1 MSFPKKHLFENEE
14 LIMER
19 RPHPMTLFPPILLFI
34 GAGVVALVLALVF
47 DLSGRA
53 ADIAIWAPVVVML
66 LAVLWLAQR
75 WVKWSTTRLVL
86 TTDRLIY
93 RSGVLTKT
101 GREIPLERINDISSS
116 QSVWERIT
124 RSGDLMIESGGEH
137 GQQRFSN
144 MSNPFVIQSL
154 VYKQIERAQARD
166 MDRVAGRRQL
176 SVPEQIEKLDQLRQ
190 QGVITQSEFDAKK
203 SQLLEKM

>member
-19 RPHPMTLFPPILLFI
+19 RPHPMTLFAPILLFI
-34 GAGVVALVLALVF
+34 AAGVIGLVVNLTTELT
-47 DLSGRA
+47 GTA
-53 ADIAIWAPVVVML
+53 ADIATWAPVAVML
-66 LAVLWLAQR
+66 IAVLWLGER

-93 RSGVLTKT
+93 RSGVLSKT

-116 QSVWERIT
+116 QSLWERMT
-124 RSGDLMIESGGEH
+124 RSGDLMIESGGEN

-144 MSNPFVIQSL
+144 MSNPFEIQSK
-154 VYKQIERAQARD
+154 VYQQIERAQARD

-176 SVPEQIEKLDQLRQ
+176 SIPEQIEKLDQLRQ
-190 QGVITQSEFDAKK
+190 QGVLSQSEFDAKK

>member
-19 RPHPMTLFPPILLFI
+19 RPHPMTLFAPILLFI
-34 GAGVVALVLALVF
+34 AAGVIGLVVN
-47 DLSGRA
+47 LSTKLNGTA
-53 ADIAIWAPVVVML
+53 ADIATWAPVAIML
-66 LAVLWLAQR
+66 LAVLWLGER

-93 RSGVLTKT
+93 RSGVLSKT

-116 QSVWERIT
+116 QSLWERMT
-124 RSGDLMIESGGEH
+124 RSGDLMIESGGEN

-144 MSNPFVIQSL
+144 MSNPFEIQSK
-154 VYKQIERAQARD
+154 VYQQIERAQARD

-190 QGVITQSEFDAKK
+190 QGVLSQSEFDAKK

>member
-1 MSFPKKHLFENEE
+1 MAFPKKHLFENEE
-14 LIMER
+14 LVLER
-19 RPHPMTLFPPILLFI
+19 RPHPISLIPPILVFI
-34 GAGVVALVLALVF
+34 AAGVIALVLALAF
-47 DLSGRA
+47 ELSGTSGDFA
-53 ADIAIWAPVVVML
+53 TWVPIGVML
-66 LAVLWLAQR
+66 LSVLWLGQR
-75 WVKWSTTRLVL
+75 WIKWSSTRLVL

-93 RSGVLTKT
+93 RSGVFTKT

-116 QSVWERIT
+116 QTVWERVL

-144 MSNPFVIQSL
+144 MLNPFQIQSL

-190 QGVITQSEFDAKK
+190 QGVLTQSEFDAKK

>member
-14 LIMER
+14 LVMER
-19 RPHPMTLFPPILLFI
+19 RPHPMTLFAPIALFI
-34 GAGVVALVLALVF
+34 VAGVVALVLALAF
-47 DLSGRA
+47 DLTGRMRDVA
-53 ADIAIWAPVVVML
+53 TWAPIAVMI
-66 LAVLWLAQR
+66 ASVLWLGQR

-93 RSGVLTKT
+93 RSGVFTKT

-116 QSVWERIT
+116 QTVWERIT

-144 MSNPFVIQSL
+144 MNNPFLIQST